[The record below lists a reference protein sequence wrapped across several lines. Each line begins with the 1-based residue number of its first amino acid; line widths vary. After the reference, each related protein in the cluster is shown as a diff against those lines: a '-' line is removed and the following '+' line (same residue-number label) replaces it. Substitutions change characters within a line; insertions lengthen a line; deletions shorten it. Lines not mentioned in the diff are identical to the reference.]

1 MSKEA
6 LQKYASLSQANKKK
20 CFALGGWCNRQG
32 NIFTMQEVFDCLY
45 DAAGGNINKLTE
57 LIEQL
62 TTKSKVFGRS
72 SVVFG
77 SNDKQMSIIRG
88 ADGQL
93 KVVGYNPS
101 FRPPERGQHAAR
113 EQQVLRKDGQ
123 VRKNVINS
131 QEKLYNLGQSVR
143 EIYQGQSNEFITVA
157 MAAIKGFAKAHK
169 ISEMIVVERLKKGV
183 YTLNTEGGLKN
194 ARIVP
199 KMKTIKLNESQLKEL
214 SDATKLTEYKFYNNV
229 QRFLSD
235 LLRDPVGAKVPFL
248 LQANN
253 IARNQLLY
261 HLKSNGIINRH
272 QKISDRDS
280 QGNPKTAKMII
291 RYSVPKKDFAKKMK
305 KLFIAL
311 VAKNVPEKTEKIITE
326 NSYQHSLFKDQL
338 DLMKGSPLTMGVIGH
353 PEYKQIDEYAEFINN
368 GLKKDIDECD
378 SGGAMGATAGNDSM
392 GQFSQPLFGVQRR
405 KMPVEIDET
414 TTASNVT
421 PNGDTSMG
429 VAVPFGGDKE
439 TLDRTPG
446 FSVER
451 QDESIDELEVLHGSR
466 NKFDR
471 FNHKDNLGKG
481 AGSQC
486 FGWGSYFTDD
496 DSVAQGYVDSF
507 RGDQSNVFQDGMLHL
522 FSYAEKELDE
532 VDNETLDYMYTGSA
546 KCFKNGYTKK
556 KMLFNIYNIVE
567 YLKRCLGYVT
577 SGKIQDLYLFAKQYL
592 IYLVDFNE
600 LIANSYLGDIDK
612 FDIQKD
618 GNRYCIRRGNEFVPM
633 ERITDDERS
642 MLIEYMN
649 ALISS
654 YERVYKWVFDKLQNT
669 ELFEPRK
676 SYKYNVTIPDDN
688 GDNYLYWYEPL
699 NRSQFEAIYE
709 ALVQAYQNNEL
720 NQNMGKFLPMDMLED
735 GNKEFF
741 YTAMTRRE
749 FKETYRMLS
758 TFFGSQEGASTFLM
772 NKLGYDGI
780 KYPAGTRWSKPDGSS
795 DEAYNYVLFDADKS
809 EINNV
814 EEFEPL
820 LEYLDKRMSKV
831 RNDFKTKNYDE
842 SSGFSWSDDAEDGK
856 EIVHNEWMIHF
867 SNDAPKISHEGFTQ
881 GNDYNGKLKSTT
893 YRRGKTEGGYNYAYL
908 ASDVIGQKDW
918 RFLNYLKDRQTPF
931 VMFKGNGYR
940 FYHDQDG
947 EEQVVLNNVQSGTK
961 VLIMSL
967 YDQWCVLSTAD
978 PNWKKRKK
986 DINPKPEDERFAM
999 NNTRN
1004 ILDGVI
1010 YSDDDMDKVIKWV
1023 MTNFDQYRNKF
1034 KY

>member
-6 LQKYASLSQANKKK
+6 LQKYASLSQANRKK

-45 DAAGGNINKLTE
+45 DAADGNVNKLTE

-62 TTKSKVFGRS
+62 TAKSKVFGRS

-77 SNDKQMSIIRG
+77 SNGKQMSITRG
-88 ADGQL
+88 EDGQL

-123 VRKNVINS
+123 VKKNVINAR
-131 QEKLYNLGQSVR
+131 EKLYDLGQRVR
-143 EIYQGQSNEFITVA
+143 KIYQGQSNEFITVA
-157 MAAIKGFAKAHK
+157 MTAIKGFAKAHK

-199 KMKTIKLNESQLKEL
+199 KMKTIKLNESQLNEL

-253 IARNQLLY
+253 IGRNQLLY

-291 RYSVPKKDFAKKMK
+291 KYSVPKKDFAKKMK

-311 VAKNVPEKTEKIITE
+311 VAKNVPEKIEKMITE
-326 NSYQHSLFKDQL
+326 DSYQYSLLKDQL

-353 PEYKQIDEYAEFINN
+353 PEYKQTDEYAELINN

-429 VAVPFGGDKE
+429 IAVPFGADEE
-439 TLDRTPG
+439 TADRTPG

-451 QDESIDELEVLHGSR
+451 QDES
-466 NKFDR
+466 
-471 FNHKDNLGKG
+471 
-481 AGSQC
+481 
-486 FGWGSYFTDD
+486 
-496 DSVAQGYVDSF
+496 VD
-507 RGDQSNVFQDGMLHL
+507 
-522 FSYAEKELDE
+522 
-532 VDNETLDYMYTGSA
+532 
-546 KCFKNGYTKK
+546 
-556 KMLFNIYNIVE
+556 
-567 YLKRCLGYVT
+567 
-577 SGKIQDLYLFAKQYL
+577 
-592 IYLVDFNE
+592 
-600 LIANSYLGDIDK
+600 
-612 FDIQKD
+612 
-618 GNRYCIRRGNEFVPM
+618 
-633 ERITDDERS
+633 
-642 MLIEYMN
+642 
-649 ALISS
+649 
-654 YERVYKWVFDKLQNT
+654 
-669 ELFEPRK
+669 
-676 SYKYNVTIPDDN
+676 
-688 GDNYLYWYEPL
+688 
-699 NRSQFEAIYE
+699 
-709 ALVQAYQNNEL
+709 
-720 NQNMGKFLPMDMLED
+720 
-735 GNKEFF
+735 
-741 YTAMTRRE
+741 
-749 FKETYRMLS
+749 
-758 TFFGSQEGASTFLM
+758 
-772 NKLGYDGI
+772 
-780 KYPAGTRWSKPDGSS
+780 
-795 DEAYNYVLFDADKS
+795 
-809 EINNV
+809 
-814 EEFEPL
+814 
-820 LEYLDKRMSKV
+820 EYLDKRMSKI
-831 RNDFKTKNYDE
+831 RNDFKTKNYED

-856 EIVHNEWMIHF
+856 EIIHDEWMIHF
-867 SNDAPKISHEGFTQ
+867 SNDASKISHEGFTQ
-881 GNDYNGKLKSTT
+881 GNDYEGKLKSAT

-908 ASDVIGQKDW
+908 ASDVIEHKYW
-918 RFLNYLKDRQTPF
+918 SFLNYLKDRQTPF

-940 FYHDQDG
+940 FHHEQDG

-961 VLIMSL
+961 VLIMSR
-967 YDQWCVLSTAD
+967 YDQWCVLSTTNPD
-978 PNWKKRKK
+978 WKERKK
-986 DINPKPEDERFAM
+986 DINPKPEDKRFAM
-999 NNTRN
+999 NNARN

-1010 YSDDDMDKVIKWV
+1010 YSDDDIDNVIKWV
-1023 MTNFDQYRNKF
+1023 MTNFEQYRNKF

>member
-62 TTKSKVFGRS
+62 TAKSKVFGRS

-77 SNDKQMSIIRG
+77 GDDVQMSITRG
-88 ADGQL
+88 EDGKL
-93 KVVGYNPS
+93 KIVGYNPS
-101 FRPPERGQHAAR
+101 FRPPEKGQHAAR
-113 EQQVLRKDGQ
+113 DPQVLRKDGQ

-169 ISEMIVVERLKKGV
+169 ISEMTVVERLKKGV
-183 YTLNTEGGLKN
+183 YTLNTENGLEN
-194 ARIVP
+194 ARVVP
-199 KMKTIKLNESQLKEL
+199 KMKTIKLNESQLNEL

-272 QKISDRDS
+272 QKISDKDS

-291 RYSVPKKDFAKKMK
+291 KYSVPKKDFAKKMK

-311 VAKNVPEKTEKIITE
+311 VAKNVPEKIEKMITE
-326 NSYQHSLFKDQL
+326 DSYQYSPFRDQL

-353 PEYKQIDEYAEFINN
+353 PEYRQTDEYAELINDE
-368 GLKKDIDECD
+368 LKKDIDECD

-429 VAVPFGGDKE
+429 IAVPFGADKE
-439 TLDRTPG
+439 TADRTPG

-451 QDESIDELEVLHGSR
+451 QDESIDE
-466 NKFDR
+466 
-471 FNHKDNLGKG
+471 
-481 AGSQC
+481 
-486 FGWGSYFTDD
+486 
-496 DSVAQGYVDSF
+496 
-507 RGDQSNVFQDGMLHL
+507 
-522 FSYAEKELDE
+522 
-532 VDNETLDYMYTGSA
+532 
-546 KCFKNGYTKK
+546 
-556 KMLFNIYNIVE
+556 
-567 YLKRCLGYVT
+567 
-577 SGKIQDLYLFAKQYL
+577 
-592 IYLVDFNE
+592 
-600 LIANSYLGDIDK
+600 
-612 FDIQKD
+612 
-618 GNRYCIRRGNEFVPM
+618 
-633 ERITDDERS
+633 
-642 MLIEYMN
+642 
-649 ALISS
+649 
-654 YERVYKWVFDKLQNT
+654 
-669 ELFEPRK
+669 
-676 SYKYNVTIPDDN
+676 
-688 GDNYLYWYEPL
+688 
-699 NRSQFEAIYE
+699 
-709 ALVQAYQNNEL
+709 
-720 NQNMGKFLPMDMLED
+720 
-735 GNKEFF
+735 
-741 YTAMTRRE
+741 
-749 FKETYRMLS
+749 
-758 TFFGSQEGASTFLM
+758 
-772 NKLGYDGI
+772 
-780 KYPAGTRWSKPDGSS
+780 
-795 DEAYNYVLFDADKS
+795 
-809 EINNV
+809 
-814 EEFEPL
+814 
-820 LEYLDKRMSKV
+820 YLDKRMSKI

-881 GNDYNGKLKSTT
+881 GNDYNGKLKSAT

-908 ASDVIGQKDW
+908 ASDVIGQKYW

-978 PNWKKRKK
+978 PDWKNRKK

>member
-45 DAAGGNINKLTE
+45 DAADGNVNKLTE

-62 TTKSKVFGRS
+62 TAKSKVFGRS

-77 SNDKQMSIIRG
+77 SNGKQMSITRG
-88 ADGQL
+88 EDGQL
-93 KVVGYNPS
+93 KIVGYNPS

-123 VRKNVINS
+123 VKKNVINAR
-131 QEKLYNLGQSVR
+131 EKLYDLGQRVR

-199 KMKTIKLNESQLKEL
+199 KMKTIKLNESQLNEL

-272 QKISDRDS
+272 QKISDKDS

-291 RYSVPKKDFAKKMK
+291 KYSVPKKDFAKKMK

-311 VAKNVPEKTEKIITE
+311 VAKNVPEKIEKML
-326 NSYQHSLFKDQL
+326 N
-338 DLMKGSPLTMGVIGH
+338 
-353 PEYKQIDEYAEFINN
+353 
-368 GLKKDIDECD
+368 ECE
-378 SGGAMGATAGNDSM
+378 GGAPMGATAGDGST
-392 GQFSQPLFGVQRR
+392 GAFVTSLSGVQRR

-429 VAVPFGGDKE
+429 VAVPFGVDKE
-439 TLDRTPG
+439 TADRTPG

-451 QDESIDELEVLHGSR
+451 QDESIDE
-466 NKFDR
+466 
-471 FNHKDNLGKG
+471 
-481 AGSQC
+481 
-486 FGWGSYFTDD
+486 
-496 DSVAQGYVDSF
+496 
-507 RGDQSNVFQDGMLHL
+507 
-522 FSYAEKELDE
+522 
-532 VDNETLDYMYTGSA
+532 
-546 KCFKNGYTKK
+546 
-556 KMLFNIYNIVE
+556 
-567 YLKRCLGYVT
+567 
-577 SGKIQDLYLFAKQYL
+577 
-592 IYLVDFNE
+592 
-600 LIANSYLGDIDK
+600 
-612 FDIQKD
+612 
-618 GNRYCIRRGNEFVPM
+618 
-633 ERITDDERS
+633 
-642 MLIEYMN
+642 
-649 ALISS
+649 
-654 YERVYKWVFDKLQNT
+654 
-669 ELFEPRK
+669 
-676 SYKYNVTIPDDN
+676 
-688 GDNYLYWYEPL
+688 
-699 NRSQFEAIYE
+699 
-709 ALVQAYQNNEL
+709 
-720 NQNMGKFLPMDMLED
+720 
-735 GNKEFF
+735 
-741 YTAMTRRE
+741 
-749 FKETYRMLS
+749 
-758 TFFGSQEGASTFLM
+758 
-772 NKLGYDGI
+772 
-780 KYPAGTRWSKPDGSS
+780 
-795 DEAYNYVLFDADKS
+795 
-809 EINNV
+809 
-814 EEFEPL
+814 
-820 LEYLDKRMSKV
+820 YLDKRMSKI

-867 SNDAPKISHEGFTQ
+867 SNDAPKISHEGFMQ
-881 GNDYNGKLKSTT
+881 GNDYNGKLKSAT

-978 PNWKKRKK
+978 PNWKNRKK

>member
-77 SNDKQMSIIRG
+77 GNNAQMSITRG
-88 ADGQL
+88 EDGKL
-93 KVVGYNPS
+93 KIVGYNPS
-101 FRPPERGQHAAR
+101 FRPPEKGQHAAR
-113 EQQVLRKDGQ
+113 DPQVLRKDGQ

-272 QKISDRDS
+272 QKISDKDS

-291 RYSVPKKDFAKKMK
+291 KYSVPKKDFAKKMK

-311 VAKNVPEKTEKIITE
+311 VAKNVPEKIEKML
-326 NSYQHSLFKDQL
+326 N
-338 DLMKGSPLTMGVIGH
+338 
-353 PEYKQIDEYAEFINN
+353 
-368 GLKKDIDECD
+368 ECE
-378 SGGAMGATAGNDSM
+378 GGAPMGATAGDGST
-392 GQFSQPLFGVQRR
+392 GAFVTSLSGVQRR

-429 VAVPFGGDKE
+429 VAVPFGVDKE
-439 TLDRTPG
+439 TADRTPG

-451 QDESIDELEVLHGSR
+451 QDESIDE
-466 NKFDR
+466 
-471 FNHKDNLGKG
+471 
-481 AGSQC
+481 
-486 FGWGSYFTDD
+486 
-496 DSVAQGYVDSF
+496 
-507 RGDQSNVFQDGMLHL
+507 
-522 FSYAEKELDE
+522 
-532 VDNETLDYMYTGSA
+532 
-546 KCFKNGYTKK
+546 
-556 KMLFNIYNIVE
+556 
-567 YLKRCLGYVT
+567 
-577 SGKIQDLYLFAKQYL
+577 
-592 IYLVDFNE
+592 
-600 LIANSYLGDIDK
+600 
-612 FDIQKD
+612 
-618 GNRYCIRRGNEFVPM
+618 
-633 ERITDDERS
+633 
-642 MLIEYMN
+642 
-649 ALISS
+649 
-654 YERVYKWVFDKLQNT
+654 
-669 ELFEPRK
+669 
-676 SYKYNVTIPDDN
+676 
-688 GDNYLYWYEPL
+688 
-699 NRSQFEAIYE
+699 
-709 ALVQAYQNNEL
+709 
-720 NQNMGKFLPMDMLED
+720 
-735 GNKEFF
+735 
-741 YTAMTRRE
+741 
-749 FKETYRMLS
+749 
-758 TFFGSQEGASTFLM
+758 
-772 NKLGYDGI
+772 
-780 KYPAGTRWSKPDGSS
+780 
-795 DEAYNYVLFDADKS
+795 
-809 EINNV
+809 
-814 EEFEPL
+814 
-820 LEYLDKRMSKV
+820 YLDKRMSKI

-867 SNDAPKISHEGFTQ
+867 SNDAPKISHEGFMQ
-881 GNDYNGKLKSTT
+881 GNDYNGKLKSAT

-978 PNWKKRKK
+978 PNWKNRKK